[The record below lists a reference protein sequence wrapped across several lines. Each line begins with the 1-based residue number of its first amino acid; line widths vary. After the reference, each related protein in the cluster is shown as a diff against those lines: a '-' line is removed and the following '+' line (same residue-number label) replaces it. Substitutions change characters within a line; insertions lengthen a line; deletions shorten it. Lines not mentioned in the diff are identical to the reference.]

1 MGQLISSE
9 ANQFPPF
16 NITSAIRSW
25 SSYKPSRPT
34 IHHRDERGLELLNGL
49 RVQLLDEQCQFIVK
63 RGATDADCESVCQWH
78 VHSSFTHRGVQRGTA
93 SEELPRVSSCGGTMA
108 THWSDVD
115 FGYAK
120 MAK

>member
-1 MGQLISSE
+1 MSNIIIL
-9 ANQFPPF
+9 PL

-63 RGATDADCESVCQWH
+63 RGATDTDCESVCQWH
-78 VHSSFTHRGVQRGTA
+78 VHSSFTHCGVQRGAA
-93 SEELPRVSSCGGTMA
+93 SEE
-108 THWSDVD
+108 
-115 FGYAK
+115 
-120 MAK
+120 